1 MTDHDTLRPL
11 PATANPGSGLTN
23 MTTTTTA
30 PTRSQTNPPEQKHER
45 SHLHR
50 RLHSNT
56 ITGRVPHVHRRNKSS
71 GKESLLSATELRPPI
86 SFDGLLGRD
95 KEKGRKGIGEGLRE
109 SGLVGRREQ
118 VLSLQ
123 ERAQGYG
130 RRSREYE
137 RERED
142 EELREQRRRGEEAR
156 LEKEKVKGVR
166 VTAADVA
173 RAKTQN
179 LARGEELRNSL
190 KQVEELGMS
199 STRRLD
205 DTYYSIL
212 EKASVLRS
220 TVAGLKRL
228 VEGARAMHKQF
239 DEDTAELE
247 TGTKETLDGFGGFEP
262 QEEGIQRLVER
273 LRRSKERTEELDRR
287 LEGARGRVEVFERRD
302 QEGREQRRQRWR
314 VGWGCLV
321 GVVVLVFV
329 VLILRNRT
337 VLLGEFEGVG
347 LTVGEVMGRVGEE
360 VGGLPAR
367 ARASPSEDPYLRKLF
382 DEL

>member
-1 MTDHDTLRPL
+1 MADPDVLRPL
-11 PATANPGSGLTN
+11 PAIAKSGTGLSN
-23 MTTTTTA
+23 IDTA
-30 PTRSQTNPPEQKHER
+30 PTRSQTNPPEQKHKR

-86 SFDGLLGRD
+86 SFDGLLGR
-95 KEKGRKGIGEGLRE
+95 EKGRKGIGEGLRE

-123 ERAQGYG
+123 ERGG

-137 RERED
+137 RE
-142 EELREQRRRGEEAR
+142 EEGLREQRRRREEAR
-156 LEKEKVKGVR
+156 REKEKEKEMEVR
-166 VTAADVA
+166 ITAADVA
-173 RAKTQN
+173 RAKALNVT
-179 LARGEELRNSL
+179 REEELRRNL

-239 DEDTAELE
+239 DDDTAKLE
-247 TGTKETLDGFGGFEP
+247 GDTKETLDGFGDFEQ
-262 QEEGIQRLVER
+262 QEERIHQLVER

-321 GVVVLVFV
+321 G
-329 VLILRNRT
+329 NRT
-337 VLLGEFEGVG
+337 VLLGGFDGVG

-360 VGGLPAR
+360 VGSLTAS
-367 ARASPSEDPYLRKLF
+367 AKASPSEDPYLRKLF